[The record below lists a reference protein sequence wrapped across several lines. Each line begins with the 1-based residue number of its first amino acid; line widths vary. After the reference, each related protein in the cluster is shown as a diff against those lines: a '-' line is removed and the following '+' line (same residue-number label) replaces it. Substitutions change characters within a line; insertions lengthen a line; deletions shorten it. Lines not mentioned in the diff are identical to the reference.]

1 MFLTAERK
9 IYAPARQK
17 IIKGIYY
24 FFTKCFHRPF
34 QDKDLESREGRV
46 KDQLENIKE
55 QLSTN
60 VTTPLQVPEINHD
73 QPDTDNTLK
82 LLTEKSTHLQDIYSE
97 TLRMVP
103 EACKCSENLRNDF
116 FDLACNGLR
125 TGHYDIVHRVDGL
138 ESVQKEMSEEE
149 KGAFKCLREL
159 QINRER
165 EIEKLDLLWNC
176 LLKAVRNSFTV
187 KLRKP
192 CTHENF
198 RNVDFVYWP
207 ITIKFRIRKKTSKPQ
222 ANYRCCLRLVI
233 SRLKPRKNVRNI
245 VGQQLPTSLD
255 VTHCVRLH
263 TLLHVVRCC
272 CVLLR
277 KV

>member
-1 MFLTAERK
+1 MFLTAGRK

-17 IIKGIYY
+17 IIKEIYY

-55 QLSTN
+55 QLST
-60 VTTPLQVPEINHD
+60 QVPEINQD
-73 QPDTDNTLK
+73 QPDIDTTLK
-82 LLTEKSTHLQDIYSE
+82 RLTDKSTHLQDIYSE

-103 EACKCSENLRNDF
+103 EACKCSEKLRNDF

-149 KGAFKCLREL
+149 KGAFKCLRGL

-176 LLKAVRNSFTV
+176 LLKVVRNSFTV
-187 KLRKP
+187 KLAQ
-192 CTHENF
+192 
-198 RNVDFVYWP
+198 
-207 ITIKFRIRKKTSKPQ
+207 KT
-222 ANYRCCLRLVI
+222 V
-233 SRLKPRKNVRNI
+233 
-245 VGQQLPTSLD
+245 
-255 VTHCVRLH
+255 H
-263 TLLHVVRCC
+263 T
-272 CVLLR
+272 
-277 KV
+277 